1 MEGCTIIA
9 PHIPPIR
16 ALLLLGP
23 TGSGKSP
30 QGDLL
35 EQAGPY
41 HHFDFGAQ
49 LRAAVTDTSSV
60 PSDADR
66 AFIADL
72 LRTHALLPDVR
83 FDIATKLLDGFLAR
97 VGFDAARDTLVL
109 NGLPRRVSQAWAIAE
124 HGIDVQRVI
133 YLKCGA
139 ATARARIARRRR
151 GEGLDHAGR
160 ADDSDA
166 AVRRKLAI
174 FTQDT
179 SPLLSHY
186 TAKPGGI
193 VAGLTVTADTDDE
206 EMHRRLVAL
215 LSR

>member
-1 MEGCTIIA
+1 M
-9 PHIPPIR
+9 
-16 ALLLLGP
+16 
-23 TGSGKSP
+23 
-30 QGDLL
+30 
-35 EQAGPY
+35 
-41 HHFDFGAQ
+41 
-49 LRAAVTDTSSV
+49 
-60 PSDADR
+60 
-66 AFIADL
+66 
-72 LRTHALLPDVR
+72 R

-139 ATARARIARRRR
+139 ATARARVARRRR

-160 ADDSDA
+160 ADDGDSA
-166 AVRRKLAI
+166 IRRKLAI
-174 FTQDT
+174 FARDT

-193 VAGLTVTADTDDE
+193 VASLTVTADTDDE